1 MIGLPD
7 FEWAARKYMN
17 TTAYTYYRNG
27 AAGEWS
33 YRNNLEIFARYR
45 FRPRVLGMD
54 VTKIESTLPT
64 TLLGYNFSMP
74 IFISP
79 AARGGYANVAGEEGL
94 VKAAGEAGILY
105 MVSLAIISSRDCD
118 LS

>member
-1 MIGLPD
+1 
-7 FEWAARKYMN
+7 MN

-105 MVSLAIISSRDCD
+105 MVSFLFSSRRRR
-118 LS
+118 